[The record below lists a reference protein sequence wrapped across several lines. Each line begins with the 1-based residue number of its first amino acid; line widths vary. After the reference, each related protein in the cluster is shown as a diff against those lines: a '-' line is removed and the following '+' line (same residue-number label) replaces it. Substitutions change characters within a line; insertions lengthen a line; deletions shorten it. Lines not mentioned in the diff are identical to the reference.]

1 MALTIDQYLQ
11 PIPNITFSDNTIA
24 RVLEKFSVASGTLA
38 SAVDEQTKDLAE
50 AEVWFAGS
58 QMASGGGY
66 SKRINN
72 RSISE
77 NMATISEATR
87 KQWIETA
94 NALRAKWGVAAFKI
108 VEGIF
113 DATDYW
119 GVVR

>member
-11 PIPNITFSDNTIA
+11 PIPNINFSENTVF
-24 RVLEKFSVASGTLA
+24 RVLEKFDVSSGVLA
-38 SAVDEQTKDLAE
+38 STVSQEIKDLAE
-50 AEVWFAGS
+50 AEMWFAGS

-77 NMATISEATR
+77 NMATITEATR
-87 KQWIETA
+87 TQWLETA

-108 VEGIF
+108 VEVIY
-113 DATDYW
+113 DASNYW